1 MANQASPAAVEQS
14 LVLPKQTG
22 SSSGGQMLQAPWNE
36 CEHSA
41 RGAAEL
47 NSCSSTSSS
56 SSSSWG
62 HQELGRD
69 RDSRLGSQRM
79 MFEDKDDA
87 FAVMFFNI
95 QDFGGLSHK
104 WGVDFS
110 TSKMVSPP
118 SIPPSLHF
126 FLLLLHSFF
135 IFLIFPW
142 PGGSWGLGFV
152 TSQIP
157 ACPPHLP
164 AHGSQ
169 FSPNGKRP

>member
-1 MANQASPAAVEQS
+1 
-14 LVLPKQTG
+14 
-22 SSSGGQMLQAPWNE
+22 MLQAPWNE

-126 FLLLLHSFF
+126 FPFTSSFLF
-135 IFLIFPW
+135 YFPHLPVAGW
-142 PGGSWGLGFV
+142 LLGFGLCDIPNPCV
-152 TSQIP
+152 SPSP
-157 ACPPHLP
+157 ACPQLP
-164 AHGSQ
+164 VL
-169 FSPNGKRP
+169 PKWETTLKL